1 MMSIPRFFTLF
12 LFIVIINFAKGQT
25 NIGKVIPNNVF
36 SQIKKTKTSFNDIS
50 FQSVYFS
57 TLMPKKTVFE
67 ELENLYGE
75 LGSFEKDKKVIN
87 SSIKTKGERL
97 KLITSIFKKEKR
109 VYVYI
114 SDKDDLNQETS
125 IQNLQETLK
134 KILMRKFVNDY
145 IKELEKNIQKTDR
158 KQNKIIRNNPN
169 NLAMNSNIFYKIYQK
184 KESKKIGL
192 KSSLETLY
200 EELEEA
206 KIIFNSIK

>member
-1 MMSIPRFFTLF
+1 MMSLHRFFTFF
-12 LFIVIINFAKGQT
+12 LLLTITGFAEGQT

-36 SQIKKTKTSFNDIS
+36 SAIKKSKVSFNDTNQEAI
-50 FQSVYFS
+50 YFS
-57 TLMPKKTVFE
+57 TLVPKKIVIE
-67 ELENLYGE
+67 ELENLYNE

-97 KLITSIFKKEKR
+97 KLITSIVKKEKR

-206 KIIFNSIK
+206 KIMFNSIK

>member
-1 MMSIPRFFTLF
+1 MSIPKFFTLF

-57 TLMPKKTVFE
+57 TLMPKKTVFY

-97 KLITSIFKKEKR
+97 KLITSIVKKEKR